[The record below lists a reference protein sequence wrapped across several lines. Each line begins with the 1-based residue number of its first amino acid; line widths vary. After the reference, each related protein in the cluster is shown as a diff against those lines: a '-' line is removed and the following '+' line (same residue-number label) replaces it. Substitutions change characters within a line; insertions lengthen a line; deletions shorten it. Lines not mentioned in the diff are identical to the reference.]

1 MNYIDVIIPC
11 YNAENTLGRAVES
24 VLVQPELGCLWLVD
38 DASTDNTATLIQ
50 QWQQRYP
57 QKIRAEYLASNRGPA
72 LARNWGH
79 YCLPAVTLLF
89 WMPMTP
95 ISLMPYR
102 QHVLY
107 FTFART
113 VVYCACR

>member
-1 MNYIDVIIPC
+1 MNCIDVIISC

-57 QKIRAEYLASNRGPA
+57 QKIRAEY
-72 LARNWGH
+72 W
-79 YCLPAVTLLF
+79 LLTADLR
-89 WMPMTP
+89 WRATGG
-95 ISLMPYR
+95 I
-102 QHVLY
+102 
-107 FTFART
+107 T
-113 VVYCACR
+113 VCQQSHCFSGCR